1 MCVCV
6 CDVVNAGYSSHSA
19 VDDLLAAQNASR
31 RTSSRRLSIS
41 GPPPPLPVPSDNV
54 ISGLG
59 AWSMTDIAD
68 ASSSPSSS
76 HQPAPTTFSS
86 NGFGGP
92 MVPPTTLPNTQKQL
106 QPKFRAPGPPDP
118 MGPLGAPGPL
128 AADKRTMSMCNIQTI
143 DRMAEPSFQ
152 STAPAQTKPP
162 AFPPP
167 RFTEM
172 GVSSTSLI
180 RSASQPVLAGQ
191 KPDLDHI
198 LSVISRDPSVQ
209 NLASLPEDSTTPVE
223 VANKHVGSTMMEED
237 LNTMTSNFINEEES
251 FARSNLTKSMPM
263 LHKMATSYSQPVD
276 FHPDMTTTSLP
287 DQVSMGVSG
296 GVSGVYYTPS

>member
-1 MCVCV
+1 M

-152 STAPAQTKPP
+152 STAPAQTKPL